1 MFLTENLATIILFVS
16 YIFAMLVFL
25 ISSLKNLLHPFFTN
39 SPFFLTSCLLL
50 PSPLST
56 SPYFLFSFYH
66 FPSFLLHLY
75 MNLLFLHH
83 NPFIALFQLVFIS
96 FFLIIIPIYF
106 HSFLSSFYFALFKII
121 HRYFFPL
128 PIEPSI
134 HPDII
139 MDWIWLHYF
148 PHRHS

>member
-1 MFLTENLATIILFVS
+1 M
-16 YIFAMLVFL
+16 
-25 ISSLKNLLHPFFTN
+25 HPFFTN
-39 SPFFLTSCLLL
+39 SPFFLTSLSPSPFSPFYFPLFPFFLLL
-50 PSPLST
+50 LSFVSPLS
-56 SPYFLFSFYH
+56 
-66 FPSFLLHLY
+66 LY
-75 MNLLFLHH
+75 EPPFFHH

-106 HSFLSSFYFALFKII
+106 HSFLSSFYFALFKIT